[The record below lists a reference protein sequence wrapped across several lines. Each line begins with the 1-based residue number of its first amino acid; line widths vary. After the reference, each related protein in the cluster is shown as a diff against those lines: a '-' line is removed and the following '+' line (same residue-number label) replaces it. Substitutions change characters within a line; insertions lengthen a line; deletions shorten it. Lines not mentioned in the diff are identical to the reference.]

1 MDTILNKIAAVLAA
15 IIGLMAVFAG
25 GRVLLGNL
33 PDYYVITWLPVYN
46 FLLGTISVSI
56 TAIIIWKNLRFAIS
70 AAIVTF
76 SLHGVVMLVLQTA
89 YRSVVAIDSI
99 QAMSVR
105 LVVWA
110 LILVLLGIQQ
120 RNNQIRKDG
129 DET

>member
-1 MDTILNKIAAVLAA
+1 MDTIFTKIAAVLAA

-46 FLLGTISVSI
+46 FLLGIISVSI
-56 TAIIIWKNLRFAIS
+56 TAIIFWKNLRFAIS

-99 QAMSVR
+99 QAMSIR

-110 LILVLLGIQQ
+110 LILVLLGFQQ
-120 RNNQIRKDG
+120 RKNQIRKDG